1 MNNEIYQLYHVARCG
16 STLLS
21 SILSTV
27 VETYTEPSWA
37 RNVLAE
43 GGNLYKQTY
52 TGKLIKFPSLVLM
65 NPVPT
70 ELGKKIFLYRPLIQ
84 HLYKIKHVQDDWK
97 KARCEYLHHII
108 HDQGYSHEISKVK
121 WKPSTD
127 MELIAYQWLC
137 SLFEMSKHQDVLW
150 IRSNDFFLN
159 KVETVNLITRHFNLP
174 TVKNYDYVDIDV
186 KKLKINGNDSPC
198 EIKFRI
204 SQSPNDDINHV
215 SYNHGV
221 IETDTAK
228 SDDELAKITSVLLQ
242 KFPSLEEHFY

>member
-1 MNNEIYQLYHVARCG
+1 
-16 STLLS
+16 
-21 SILSTV
+21 
-27 VETYTEPSWA
+27 
-37 RNVLAE
+37 
-43 GGNLYKQTY
+43 
-52 TGKLIKFPSLVLM
+52 
-65 NPVPT
+65 
-70 ELGKKIFLYRPLIQ
+70 
-84 HLYKIKHVQDDWK
+84 
-97 KARCEYLHHII
+97 
-108 HDQGYSHEISKVK
+108 
-121 WKPSTD
+121 
-127 MELIAYQWLC
+127 
-137 SLFEMSKHQDVLW
+137 MSKHQDVLW

-159 KVETVNLITRHFNLP
+159 KVETVNLITRHLNLP

-204 SQSPNDDINHV
+204 SQSPNDDIKHV